1 MWDQPEPVASDC
13 VDAERIGS
21 PVVVFNVWHMTRTS
35 GTTLALCD
43 FEQVT

>member
-1 MWDQPEPVASDC
+1 MWAQPEPVGSGC

-21 PVVVFNVWHMTRTS
+21 PVVVIWHMSCAS

-43 FEQVT
+43 FVQVT

>member
-1 MWDQPEPVASDC
+1 MWDQPEPVASGC

-21 PVVVFNVWHMTRTS
+21 PVVVFVWHMTCAS

-43 FEQVT
+43 FVQVT